1 MKILI
6 EQIIASA
13 IATDEDVF
21 DITRARIKKTRA
33 LSSFGDMYIYKRSV
47 DARHKDSIKLVYT
60 VCAEVEAIRGKENCD
75 LTKFGIKRFCEEAV
89 EFAYSGEK
97 PACPP
102 LIVGFGP
109 AGMFCALGLAR
120 AGLKPVVI
128 ERGADVDTR
137 VRAVDEFYRTK
148 KLTLDT
154 NIQFGAGG
162 AGTFSDG
169 KLTTGINDPKCA
181 FVLKTLCEFGAPADI
196 MYKAKPHVGTD
207 LLRGV
212 IKNIAAEIER
222 LGGKIHYNTKLISY
236 DNGVAV
242 TNNGSFA
249 YSSLVLAIGHSARD
263 TYSYLLSK
271 GVAIEPKPFSVGVRI
286 EHLQNDINEALYGGG
301 ADISRLG
308 AASYNVSHR
317 ENSRGVYSF
326 CMCPG
331 GEVVAAQSEEN
342 TVVVNGMSCYARDGV
357 NANAAI
363 AVQVNREDYGSTP
376 MKAIEF
382 QRELEKKAF
391 SLGGSDYR
399 APVQTIGDFYAE
411 KASCEPSRIMPSY
424 MGGYTQVCD
433 LNKALPKFVCDYLK
447 LGFARF
453 GRKIKGF
460 DAKDVPITGVETRTS
475 APVRIMRTENYCML
489 TDSRVYP
496 AGEGAGYAGGIMSA
510 SVDGINIALAILK
523 KGLIC

>member
-6 EQIIASA
+6 EQIMTPAIAS
-13 IATDEDVF
+13 DEEVF
-21 DITRARIKKTRA
+21 DIARARIKKTRA
-33 LSSFGDMYIYKRSV
+33 LSSSADMYVYKRSV

-60 VCAEVEAIRGKENCD
+60 VCAQVDAIRGKENVD
-75 LTKFGIKRFCEEAV
+75 LTKFGIKRFSEEVV
-89 EFAYSGEK
+89 EFTYCGEK
-97 PACPP
+97 PENPP

-128 ERGADVDTR
+128 ERGADVDKR
-137 VRAVDEFYRTK
+137 VECVEQFYKSK

-181 FVLKTLCEFGAPADI
+181 FVLKTLCEFGAPNDI
-196 MYKAKPHVGTD
+196 MYQAKPHVGTD
-207 LLRGV
+207 LLRNV

-222 LGGKIHYNTKLISY
+222 LGGKIHYNTKLLSY
-236 DNGVAV
+236 DGGVAQ
-242 TNNGSFA
+242 TNNGAFS
-249 YSSLVLAIGHSARD
+249 YSSLILAIGHSARD
-263 TYSYLLSK
+263 TYTYLLSK
-271 GVAIEPKPFSVGVRI
+271 GVAIEPKPFSVGVRV
-286 EHLQNDINEALYGGG
+286 EHLQADINEALYGSG
-301 ADISRLG
+301 ADITRLG

-342 TVVVNGMSCYARDGV
+342 SVVVNGMSCHARDGV
-357 NANAAI
+357 NANSAI
-363 AVQVNREDYGSTP
+363 AVQVNRDDYGSTP
-376 MKAIEF
+376 QKAIEF
-382 QRELEKKAF
+382 QRELERRAF
-391 SLGGSDYR
+391 IIAGSDYH
-399 APVQTIGDFYAE
+399 APVQTLGDFYAE
-411 KASCEPSRIMPSY
+411 KASAEPCRITPTY
-424 MGGYTQVCD
+424 MSGYTKVCD
-433 LNKALPKFVCDYLK
+433 MNKILPKFVCDYLK
-447 LGFARF
+447 LGFQKF
-453 GRKIKGF
+453 GRKINGF

-475 APVRIMRTENYCML
+475 APIRILRTDSYNML
-489 TDSRVYP
+489 TDTNVYP

-510 SVDGINIALAILK
+510 SVDGINVALAILK
-523 KGLIC
+523 KGLI